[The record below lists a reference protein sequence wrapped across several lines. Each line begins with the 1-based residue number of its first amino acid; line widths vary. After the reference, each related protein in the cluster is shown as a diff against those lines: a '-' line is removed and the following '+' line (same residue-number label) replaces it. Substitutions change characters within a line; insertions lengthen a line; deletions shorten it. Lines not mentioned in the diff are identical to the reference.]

1 MAEAPTV
8 TPIEKTTA
16 YRISADDTVKLI
28 PLTGP
33 VDGSPS
39 SVFIEIWDPQG
50 SQPDNSHPASVE
62 VFVIL
67 DGEATAYSDE
77 HTVDLK
83 AGDVLTLPATSVHRI
98 KNTSTTERLYAMTI
112 MANDQGSQPEDS
124 GVPGF
129 YDLVVGGV
137 PEPLDEKDL
146 AVVFAA
152 RRRLALG

>member
-1 MAEAPTV
+1 MAQAPTV
-8 TPIEKTTA
+8 TPIESTTA
-16 YRISADDTVKLI
+16 YRISAGDTVKLI

-39 SVFIEIWDPQG
+39 SVFLEIWDPEG
-50 SQPDNSHPASVE
+50 SQPDNSHPESVE

-67 DGEATAYSDE
+67 DGKATAFSDE
-77 HTVDLK
+77 HTVELS

-98 KNTSTTERLYAMTI
+98 RNTSATDRLYAITI
-112 MANDQGSQPEDS
+112 MTNDQGSQPEES
-124 GVPGF
+124 GMPGF
-129 YDLVVGGV
+129 YDLVVNGI

-152 RRRLALG
+152 RRRLSLD